1 MNLIYTTKAW
11 LSLDSSINFLR
22 LQEVPESKISEIVE
36 EVFKKAETLKNF
48 PYSGQKETMLSN
60 RKNLYR
66 RLVVRYFK
74 IVYFIEGENVF
85 VVAFFDTCQDPNK
98 LKADLL

>member
-1 MNLIYTTKAW
+1 MSLIYTTKAW

-36 EVFKKAETLKNF
+36 EVLKKAETLKKF

-85 VVAFFDTCQDPNK
+85 VVAFFDTRQDPKK

>member
-1 MNLIYTTKAW
+1 MNLIYTSTAW
-11 LSLDSSINFLR
+11 LSLDKSINFLR
-22 LQEVPESKISEIVE
+22 LQEVPENKISEIVE
-36 EVFKKAETLKNF
+36 EVFKRAETLKNF

-60 RKNLYR
+60 RNNLYR
-66 RLVVRYFK
+66 RLVIRYFK

-85 VVAFFDTCQDPNK
+85 VVAFFDTRQDPKK